1 MKTRNNKNIKLRT
14 SLSLSKT
21 KPLKA
26 QKIKKIQRNLSTTE
40 SKSKVQQEVRLK
52 PKSRIEEQEK
62 LSLWLYPARFA
73 FFFNGLYFLLFSIM
87 AFLGVFSNYQIIKP
101 FFTLPFD
108 TSFSSFF
115 LLEIAAMFSFLASL
129 LYFHAA
135 RHPRKYRWFYFFII
149 LFFIPYHFL
158 SNLRKLQIELPR
170 DFQNYLTFDTIVIA
184 IFWVVYLLSIYTYLK
199 TVPTTKSN
207 THAK

>member
-1 MKTRNNKNIKLRT
+1 ML
-14 SLSLSKT
+14 
-21 KPLKA
+21 
-26 QKIKKIQRNLSTTE
+26 
-40 SKSKVQQEVRLK
+40 
-52 PKSRIEEQEK
+52 
-62 LSLWLYPARFA
+62 FA
-73 FFFNGLYFLLFSIM
+73 LM

-115 LLEIAAMFSFLASL
+115 LLEIAAMFSFLGSL

-170 DFQNYLTFDTIVIA
+170 DFQNYLTFDTIAIA
-184 IFWVVYLLSIYTYLK
+184 IFWVIYLFSIYAYLK
-199 TVPTTKSN
+199 TVPVNKSN
-207 THAK
+207 SNAK